1 MMVRR
6 MLLLIVV
13 AKQLAKKHP
22 LLFIESSFKP
32 ISFKLLSLFYLK
44 KDF

>member
-6 MLLLIVV
+6 MLLLIVE
-13 AKQLAKKHP
+13 KQLAKKHP